1 MSKLMFSTKALYEE
15 IKKELNISFNCFY
28 SHLEYLYYNGCIS
41 YPNTNAKTISP
52 FFNDFEFFSNEDFEK
67 LKIKKPECFD
77 FERRNNHNP
86 LFPFKL
92 NYVFNKEDIFTEE
105 FSEFG
110 KEDFNNPM
118 FGKKLNHLEFIY
130 QKLVETTKLVL
141 EII

>member
-1 MSKLMFSTKALYEE
+1 M
-15 IKKELNISFNCFY
+15 
-28 SHLEYLYYNGCIS
+28 EYRCSCVN
-41 YPNTNAKTISP
+41 PW
-52 FFNDFEFFSNEDFEK
+52 
-67 LKIKKPECFD
+67 
-77 FERRNNHNP
+77 NNHNP

-110 KEDFNNPM
+110 KKDFNNPM

-130 QKLVETTKLVL
+130 QKLVERTKLVL